1 MPSRMCGRAAIGT
14 SMQNNRSGNHSDS
27 RYKGGRPTTKATIQ
41 SGDGLMIS
49 QVYAGGTA
57 DLGRGKA
64 EIEKIGNSRLI
75 KIVQADGSEI
85 RILVVK

>member
-1 MPSRMCGRAAIGT
+1 MKTKRGS
-14 SMQNNRSGNHSDS
+14 NRQPGAPALP
-27 RYKGGRPTTKATIQ
+27 GAGRPVTKATIQ
-41 SGDGLMIS
+41 DGDGLMIS

-64 EIEKIGNSRLI
+64 KITKIGNSRLI
-75 KIVQADGSEI
+75 KLVQADGSEI

>member
-1 MPSRMCGRAAIGT
+1 MKNKRGS
-14 SMQNNRSGNHSDS
+14 NRQPGALALP
-27 RYKGGRPTTKATIQ
+27 GAGRPATKATIND
-41 SGDGLMIS
+41 GDGLMIS

-64 EIEKIGNSRLI
+64 EIEKIGNSRLV

>member
-1 MPSRMCGRAAIGT
+1 MGSK
-14 SMQNNRSGNHSDS
+14 RSGNHTAS
-27 RYKGGRPTTKATIQ
+27 RYKGGRPITKATIQ
-41 SGDGLMIS
+41 DGDGLMIS

-57 DLGRGKA
+57 DLGRGRA
-64 EIEKIGNSRLI
+64 EVEKIGNSRLI